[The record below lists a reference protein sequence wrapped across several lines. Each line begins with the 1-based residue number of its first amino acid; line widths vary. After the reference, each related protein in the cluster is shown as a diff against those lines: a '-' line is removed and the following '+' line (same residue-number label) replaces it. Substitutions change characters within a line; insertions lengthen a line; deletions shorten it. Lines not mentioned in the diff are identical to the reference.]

1 MATTSRDV
9 TLTLAVETLGADG
22 VKQLQTAF
30 ANLAK
35 EGGNAGPEFKQLADQ
50 IARLGEQNDALNAF
64 KQLTVATD
72 ELKASQAAAGFALDA
87 TATELIALNA
97 AASQAGE
104 QQRQAAQAVIEGKK
118 AYIDLAA
125 AIRDLKRDTD
135 AAGKESDAYQQRLKS
150 LGVAQD
156 ELKKKQIDLN
166 AALRES
172 NAEVRNAE
180 RDVAKLETKYNQQA
194 TALDRTADALRA
206 QASELKNAS
215 TEAAKLGV
223 ATDDIVAAETQLVGV
238 MARGTSAL
246 QSSADAT
253 RVLAVLQESV
263 TKAKIEQAAATERLA
278 AREREFS
285 ADRQRQAEQEQ
296 QAFAETARAAKLAAD
311 QIQNAFQTV
320 GVRSAEELQ
329 AEIAQVRTAMQ
340 TLEASSLNT
349 GKALNGAFASG
360 EAKIKTLERELRELN
375 GTMTAGDKA
384 AKLFSNSMGQITA
397 GNLIADGV
405 GYLVNKV
412 KELGV
417 AFIATIVQGD
427 QLRRGL
433 NAIYKDTD
441 ITARQMEFLRKSS
454 SESGVAFSALSGE
467 FVKFSASMKS
477 ANIPLAQSNELF
489 KTVTSASASL
499 GLSAEATAGT
509 LNALGQIASKGTVSL
524 EELRAQ
530 LGDRLPGA
538 LGLTAKGL
546 GITEAQLIKLV
557 ESGGLAARDF
567 FGPFSK
573 ALADLKGESDGLVPT
588 FERLKGALQTVA
600 VGTGDAGGIVLLTG
614 ALKVLGGVAAVVV
627 ASLSGLVE
635 SLFLVGAGVTALFA
649 RLAGD
654 KNAFEFFNE
663 QVQKSADRLR
673 EQRAAFVAMID
684 PAKAATAEVTKQAAA
699 LTTNTAEI
707 VKSINANTS
716 LDASQRLAALSTA
729 LAADATLDA
738 SAKMVQYNVAA
749 AELIKGQQVQI
760 ESYAKLA
767 KAAKEQGDTMIAI
780 AKLSGDESAIRRAS
794 AEAATLHADALQRV
808 AEAQQIELELLT
820 GQKAELEASAKARNL
835 SQEAIKAE
843 VEALDNKIKKS
854 QAETEQSKQAALA
867 AQQEVAARKLLIET
881 YGDQSAKVAEY
892 AKALEALRATLVEY
906 EKLAAEG
913 KATEAE
919 VAAIRERVA
928 VATVK
933 YKDAL
938 TDLNEKTK
946 QESEFKAASLRI
958 TAEALGGEVQL
969 LEAKAKSARASGDLV
984 RATELETQAKE
995 KKIEIDKIGIQIKET
1010 ELKLERAEIELKLEK
1025 LKLEEP
1031 ENTLK
1036 RQKLELELKL
1046 NDMKTKGLESGKQLI
1061 ELAER
1066 ELRNQRLIN
1075 TGYGEENANRLAN
1088 ASAMGTQMSALE
1100 QLNATRER
1108 EIAIKE
1114 KAAELDRRERNVD
1127 KEGFSTNKDGQR
1139 INAGSDLGTA
1149 TGVRRFLME
1158 AGVTDQAQA
1167 TALTREFLDSQGN
1180 VQYSNNP
1187 GQIKYGGSTLSE
1199 ALLKAA
1205 ERITFGGGGG
1215 GGGGGFNGSGN
1226 GGGGAGFGPN
1236 SGGGGLGANAGSGG
1250 GGGFTPAQSPPN
1262 SGAGSNV
1269 TINLGAGVNMS
1280 NRAEVEK
1287 LARTLIPAIEGLN
1300 RRGVSAG

>member
-206 QASELKNAS
+206 QAGALKNAS

-238 MARGTSAL
+238 MAQGTAAL

-412 KELGV
+412 KEMGR
-417 AFIATIVQGD
+417 AFLEAIVQGD
-427 QLRRGL
+427 QMRRGL
-433 NAIYKDTD
+433 
-441 ITARQMEFLRKSS
+441 TAVYGDAEIAAQQIDFLRKSS
-454 SESGVAFSALSGE
+454 SESGVAFGALGQE
-467 FVKFSASMKS
+467 FVKFSASMKL
-477 ANIPLAQSNELF
+477 ANIPMAQSNALF
-489 KTVTSASASL
+489 KSLTAASATL
-499 GLSAEATAGT
+499 GLGTEATAGA
-509 LNALGQIASKGTVSL
+509 LNALGQMASKGTVSL

-538 LGLTAKGL
+538 LGLTAKSL

-557 ESGGLAARDF
+557 ESGGLATRDF
-567 FGPFSK
+567 IEPFTA
-573 ALADLKGESDGLVPT
+573 ALNTMKGEVDGIVPSW
-588 FERLKGALQTVA
+588 ERFKGLMSETAQSA
-600 VGTGDAGGIVLLTG
+600 GDAGWTQVMNLGI
-614 ALKVLGGVAAVVV
+614 KVLGGTVGVFTLG
-627 ASLSGLVE
+627 LSALSEG
-635 SLFLVGAGVTALFA
+635 LFLV
-649 RLAGD
+649 
-654 KNAFEFFNE
+654 
-663 QVQKSADRLR
+663 
-673 EQRAAFVAMID
+673 
-684 PAKAATAEVTKQAAA
+684 AKAAAAAA
-699 LTTNTAEI
+699 LAFTSPREALALLTESLDQSRIRLTSQAVTLNNLIEPTVAVADATKAHAAAMSAATTETI
-707 VKSINANTS
+707 KGINANNELS
-716 LDASQRLAALSTA
+716 ASQKLAALSAA
-729 LAADATLDA
+729 LAGDATLSA
-738 SAKMVQYNVAA
+738 SAKSVQFRVASDA
-749 AELIKGQQVQI
+749 LLATQNALTDSLQK
-760 ESYAKLA
+760 AA
-767 KAAKEQGDTMIAI
+767 KAAKIEGDSLVEL
-780 AKLSGDESAIRRAS
+780 AKVSGDAVAMQQASVRAAELHAAALARVAASQS
-794 AEAATLHADALQRV
+794 AETAILQAQKAALVATIDGRTITAETIKVQTDALDKL
-808 AEAQQIELELLT
+808 I
-820 GQKAELEASAKARNL
+820 
-835 SQEAIKAE
+835 IKS
-843 VEALDNKIKKS
+843 V
-854 QAETEQSKQAALA
+854 AETEQAKQASAAAQQDLFSRKLAVELLKDHSKQLGEFEKKVAETAKTLQQYEVQFAQGKITEEEMILVRRAHAEALALQRDALGDVIRNTQLKAREDQAALLVESA
-867 AQQEVAARKLLIET
+867 RVAAAGQH
-881 YGDQSAKVAEY
+881 Y
-892 AKALEALRATLVEY
+892 EALA
-906 EKLAAEG
+906 
-913 KATEAE
+913 
-919 VAAIRERVA
+919 RE
-928 VATVK
+928 
-933 YKDAL
+933 
-938 TDLNEKTK
+938 
-946 QESEFKAASLRI
+946 
-958 TAEALGGEVQL
+958 
-969 LEAKAKSARASGDLV
+969 ARASGDVALATQYDISAKQEMIKVMRLQMELAKLQNAATLV
-984 RATELETQAKE
+984 
-995 KKIEIDKIGIQIKET
+995 
-1010 ELKLERAEIELKLEK
+1010 
-1025 LKLEEP
+1025 
-1031 ENTLK
+1031 
-1036 RQKLELELKL
+1036 ELELKR
-1046 NDMKTKGLESGKQLI
+1046 KQI
-1061 ELAER
+1061 
-1066 ELRNQRLIN
+1066 
-1075 TGYGEENANRLAN
+1075 TGTDD
-1088 ASAMGTQMSALE
+1088 ASEAK
-1100 QLNATRER
+1100 RR
-1108 EIAIKE
+1108 EIAIEIELLKIKNIANEGIKDQIRAIEAEVQAIRNGTSARAGGTSGINADTSARYANAEAIRTQTAEMEKQAESERRAKKLEGQNAVDATLMFKIKE
-1114 KAAELDRRERNVD
+1114 KLAQGTLTAADLADIKNVTESLDQNRE
-1127 KEGFSTNKDGQR
+1127 
-1139 INAGSDLGTA
+1139 INDFAQANGMMSA
-1149 TGVRRFLME
+1149 
-1158 AGVTDQAQA
+1158 AGVVDDTTWAAVNARLKSKMQD
-1167 TALTREFLDSQGN
+1167 
-1180 VQYSNNP
+1180 
-1187 GQIKYGGSTLSE
+1187 
-1199 ALLKAA
+1199 LLQ
-1205 ERITFGGGGG
+1205 GG

-1226 GGGGAGFGPN
+1226 GGGGGESAPTGGGGLGANAG

-1250 GGGFTPAQSPPN
+1250 GGGFTPAPRPTN

-1280 NRAEVEK
+1280 NRADVEK

>member
-172 NAEVRNAE
+172 NTEVRNAE

-194 TALDRTADALRA
+194 TALDRTADALLA
-206 QASELKNAS
+206 QAGELKNAS

-238 MARGTSAL
+238 MARGTAAL

-253 RVLAVLQESV
+253 RVLAVLQQSV
-263 TKAKIEQAAATERLA
+263 TKTKIEQAAATERLA

-320 GVRSAEELQ
+320 GVRSAEQLQ
-329 AEIAQVRTAMQ
+329 AEIAQVRAAMQ
-340 TLEASSLNT
+340 TLESSSLNT

-360 EAKIKTLERELRELN
+360 EAKIKALERELRELN
-375 GTMTAGDKA
+375 GTLTTGDKA

-417 AFIATIVQGD
+417 AFVTVIVQSD

-433 NAIYKDTD
+433 NAVYKDTET
-441 ITARQMEFLRKSS
+441 TARQMAFLRQSS
-454 SESGVAFSALSGE
+454 QESGVAFSGLSQE

-477 ANIPLAQSNELF
+477 ANIPLEQSNALF
-489 KTVTSASASL
+489 KAVTAASASL
-499 GLSAEATAGT
+499 GLGAEATAGT

-567 FGPFSK
+567 FGPFTKS
-573 ALADLKGESDGLVPT
+573 LNELKGETDGIVPT
-588 FERLKGALQTVA
+588 FERLKGALQGVA
-600 VGTGDAGGIVLLTG
+600 VGAGDAGGVTVLTR
-614 ALKVLGGVAAVVV
+614 ALQALVVV
-627 ASLSGLVE
+627 SGLVLAPLSALLE
-635 SLFLVGAGVTALFA
+635 LFLGFGKAIGI
-649 RLAGD
+649 LAGALVTLTNPLKELGLLVSD
-654 KNAFEFFNE
+654 AAKRQSDLTESFN
-663 QVQKSADRLR
+663 QAAGGADTAGKATADL
-673 EQRAAFVAMID
+673 
-684 PAKAATAEVTKQAAA
+684 AKTMTTATAET
-699 LTTNTAEI
+699 

-716 LDASQRLAALSTA
+716 LSASQKLAALSTA
-729 LAADATLDA
+729 LAADTTLDA

-760 ESYAKLA
+760 ESYSKLA

-780 AKLSGDESAIRRAS
+780 AKLSGDEAAIRQAS
-794 AEAATLHADALQRV
+794 AAAATLHADALQKV
-808 AEAQQIELELLT
+808 ADAQQIELELLT
-820 GQKAELEASAKARNL
+820 GQRAELEASAKARNL
-835 SQEAIKAE
+835 TQEAIKAE

-854 QAETEQSKQAALA
+854 EAETEQSKQAALA

-1215 GGGGGFNGSGN
+1215 GGGGFNGSGN

-1280 NRAEVEK
+1280 NRADVEK

>member
-87 TATELIALNA
+87 TATELIALNT

-263 TKAKIEQAAATERLA
+263 TKTKIEQAAATERLA

-320 GVRSAEELQ
+320 GVRSAEALE
-329 AEIAQVRTAMQ
+329 AEIKQVRSAMQ
-340 TLEASSLNT
+340 VLETSSLNT
-349 GKALNGAFASG
+349 GNALRGAFSSG
-360 EAKIKTLERELRELN
+360 EAKIAKLERDLRELN
-375 GTMTAGDKA
+375 GTLTLGDKA

-397 GNLIADGV
+397 GNLVADGV

-489 KTVTSASASL
+489 KTVTAASASL

-635 SLFLVGAGVTALFA
+635 SLFLVGAGVTAFFA

-760 ESYAKLA
+760 ESYSKLA

-780 AKLSGDESAIRRAS
+780 AKLSGDEAAIRRAS
-794 AEAATLHADALQRV
+794 AEAATLHADALQKV
-808 AEAQQIELELLT
+808 ADAQRIELELLT
-820 GQKAELEASAKARNL
+820 GQKAQLEASAKARNL
-835 SQEAIKAE
+835 SQEEIKAE

-854 QAETEQSKQAALA
+854 QAETEQSKQAVLA

-892 AKALEALRATLVEY
+892 AKTLEALRATLVEY
-906 EKLAAEG
+906 EKLAAQG
-913 KATEAE
+913 KVTEAE

-946 QESEFKAASLRI
+946 QESEFKVASLRI
-958 TAEALGGEVQL
+958 TADVLNGEIALYNAKAQVARSSGDVALAVYYEN
-969 LEAKAKSARASGDLV
+969 EAKKKK
-984 RATELETQAKE
+984 LETDRIA
-995 KKIEIDKIGIQIKET
+995 IQIKEI
-1010 ELKLERAEIELKLEK
+1010 EIQLEKAEIQLKMEK

-1046 NDMKTKGLESGKQLI
+1046 NEMKQKGIASSKELLALTSLELSKSIGLSQAISNEASSRDQNTQAMDRQISSL
-1061 ELAER
+1061 ER
-1066 ELRNQRLIN
+1066 
-1075 TGYGEENANRLAN
+1075 
-1088 ASAMGTQMSALE
+1088 
-1100 QLNATRER
+1100 LNNERER
-1108 EIAIKE
+1108 EIAVNE
-1114 KAAELDRRERNVD
+1114 KAAELERKRQNVD
-1127 KEGFSTNKDGQR
+1127 KDGFSTGKDGGR
-1139 INAGSDLGTA
+1139 FVAGGDLNTA
-1149 TGVRRFLME
+1149 TGILKFLQE
-1158 AGVTDQAQA
+1158 AGVKDEAKA
-1167 TALTREFLDSQGN
+1167 REITREFLDSQGN

-1187 GQIKYGGSTLSE
+1187 GQIKYGGDTLSM

-1215 GGGGGFNGSGN
+1215 TTNGFNG
-1226 GGGGAGFGPN
+1226 GGESAPT
-1236 SGGGGLGANAGSGG
+1236 GGGGLGANAGSGG
-1250 GGGFTPAQSPPN
+1250 GGGFTPAPRPTN
-1262 SGAGSNV
+1262 SGAGTNV

-1287 LARTLIPAIEGLN
+1287 LARTLMPAIEGLN
-1300 RRGVSAG
+1300 RRGASAG